1 MSYSSSSTGT
11 SSSHDNGMEGEV
23 VSSSPAGCVCN
34 LPIIFLLELLKH
46 FNVSDLT
53 ARVSN
58 LRYVVVCVFT
68 IYAYECVCWFMY
80 LLYMYMSAL
89 CTCFY
94 FLITR
99 GNWRLVVLCT

>member
-46 FNVSDLT
+46 LM
-53 ARVSN
+53 
-58 LRYVVVCVFT
+58 C
-68 IYAYECVCWFMY
+68 
-80 LLYMYMSAL
+80 
-89 CTCFY
+89 
-94 FLITR
+94 LIS
-99 GNWRLVVLCT
+99 LHV